1 MTNAAAK
8 KKKDDENET
17 AGVSWDFPS
26 KRQDE
31 STQNMDQ
38 GNQAILWRIYS
49 TSTVF
54 RDFFVVDI
62 FVY

>member
-8 KKKDDENET
+8 KKKKVDENET

-31 STQNMDQ
+31 ST
-38 GNQAILWRIYS
+38 
-49 TSTVF
+49 
-54 RDFFVVDI
+54 
-62 FVY
+62 